1 MRNPCSL
8 LASKTIRWFCNGMDE
23 AALINRIWLILA
35 LSCPSTYYLYTEN
48 NDWFLAT
55 AFLGGM
61 AVIHAERKALYC
73 GWDSGIVLLAHALAI
88 LTLFGVPFVAI
99 IFYGSGL
106 FADRNTA
113 LTVIGFGNFFA
124 SGTLAAIL
132 HSKVQDHYDKF
143 RT

>member
-1 MRNPCSL
+1 
-8 LASKTIRWFCNGMDE
+8 MDE

-61 AVIHAERKALYC
+61 AVIHAERRALYF
-73 GWDSGIVLLAHALAI
+73 GWDSGIVLLAHLLAV
-88 LTLFGVPFVAI
+88 LTIFCITCVTI
-99 IFYGSGL
+99 MFYGRGL
-106 FADRNTA
+106 FVDFNTQF
-113 LTVIGFGNFFA
+113 LVIGIGGFA
-124 SGTLAAIL
+124 ASFALAAIL
-132 HSKVQDHYDKF
+132 HNKVQDHYDKL